1 MVKVEVGQQW
11 RNKKTGRVFTVAS
24 VGDFNEMVCSMDG
37 SVIIPSNDA
46 LAANW
51 DLVRDA
57 PQDSWG
63 ETQPSVKQET
73 PVQYVVI
80 QPAATI
86 YTTAEEAKAQAMRMA
101 KTSGGVWAVGRVEG
115 RAVAQPPAPVPPK
128 WEDAP
133 YGG

>member
-11 RNKKTGRVFTVAS
+11 RNNKTGRVFTVA
-24 VGDFNEMVCSMDG
+24 
-37 SVIIPSNDA
+37 
-46 LAANW
+46 
-51 DLVRDA
+51 
-57 PQDSWG
+57 
-63 ETQPSVKQET
+63 KQET

>member
-11 RNKKTGRVFTVAS
+11 RNNKTGRVFTVAS
-24 VGDFNEMVCSMDG
+24 VGGFNEMVCSMVG
-37 SVIIPSNDA
+37 SVVIASNDA

-51 DLVRDA
+51 ELVRDA

-63 ETQPSVKQET
+63 ETQPSVKQDT

-133 YGG
+133 HGG

>member
-11 RNKKTGRVFTVAS
+11 RNNKTGRVFTVAS

-37 SVIIPSNDA
+37 FVVIPSNDA

-51 DLVRDA
+51 ELVRDA

-63 ETQPSVKQET
+63 ETQPSVKQDT

-86 YTTAEEAKAQAMRMA
+86 YATAEEAKAQAMRMA

-128 WEDAP
+128 WEP
-133 YGG
+133 V